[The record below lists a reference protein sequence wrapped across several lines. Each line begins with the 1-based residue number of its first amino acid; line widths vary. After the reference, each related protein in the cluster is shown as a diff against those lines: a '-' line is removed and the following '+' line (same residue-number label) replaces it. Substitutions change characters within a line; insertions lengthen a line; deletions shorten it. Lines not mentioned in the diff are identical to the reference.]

1 MNQEPKLDFAD
12 SQRGNAPSRRISQIK
27 RVIRVIRTE
36 SEALLRNPRNPRHQ
50 RASLSGFTLM
60 EVLMVVVVVAILS
73 SVALPQY
80 RKTLEVNYRQQARDI
95 LTTIYYGERAYRLLN
110 NKFVVPAAWNDIYM
124 DNPAAGASPPSSFAV
139 TAAAAS
145 TFTATA
151 TRVAGSGP
159 CASRVLSINE
169 TRTIAGTWLACP

>member
-1 MNQEPKLDFAD
+1 
-12 SQRGNAPSRRISQIK
+12 
-27 RVIRVIRTE
+27 
-36 SEALLRNPRNPRHQ
+36 
-50 RASLSGFTLM
+50 M
-60 EVLMVVVVVAILS
+60 EMLMVVVVVAILS

-95 LTTIYYGERAYRLLN
+95 LTTIYYGERAYRLTK
-110 NKFVVPAAWNDIYM
+110 NKFVVPAAWSDIYM
-124 DNPAAGASPPSSFAV
+124 DNPAVGASPPITFAV

-151 TRVAGSGP
+151 TRAAGSGP

-169 TRTIAGTWLACP
+169 TRTVAGAWLTCP